1 MHSLYRGNYHYTTYI
16 ATMQAL
22 KAFALCDALPMPMRE

>member
-1 MHSLYRGNYHYTTYI
+1 MHSLYRGNYHYSTYI

-22 KAFALCDALPMPMRE
+22 KALALCGEL